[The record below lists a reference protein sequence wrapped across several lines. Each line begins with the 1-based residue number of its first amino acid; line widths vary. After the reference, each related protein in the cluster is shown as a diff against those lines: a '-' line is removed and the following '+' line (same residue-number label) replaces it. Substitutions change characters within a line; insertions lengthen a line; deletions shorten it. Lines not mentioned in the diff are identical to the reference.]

1 MLESRYYYAYM
12 GRIGFFQTP
21 DYVPMFHQKSGK
33 LTMIPPEILALIN
46 LVGAPAAIVL
56 LLTLRDW
63 MQGKSSS
70 KQENAITDLALDS
83 NTERKERQA
92 VIDGLQKSN
101 NHLQAEIFTIQLKQ
115 AEETG
120 RREEIKEA
128 MQRERD
134 EWKTERLAND
144 EKFRLMALD
153 ISELKKHRE
162 QSTLRI
168 SELENQIAELEK
180 KLATANVEI
189 DMLTAQ
195 KVELEK
201 LLTYERNRADTLNN
215 LVTQIRAVENT
226 LPNDA
231 TQAIPDM
238 RDVDDTIHPLPAP
251 LPLAGNDNP
260 ENLDKAS

>member
-1 MLESRYYYAYM
+1 
-12 GRIGFFQTP
+12 
-21 DYVPMFHQKSGK
+21 
-33 LTMIPPEILALIN
+33 MIPTEITALIN
-46 LVGAPAAIVL
+46 LIGAPAVFVL
-56 LLTLRDW
+56 LLILRDW
-63 MQGKSSS
+63 AQGKSSS

-115 AEETG
+115 AEESG

-134 EWKTERLAND
+134 EWKAERIAND
-144 EKFRLMALD
+144 EKFRLMAID

-168 SELENQIAELEK
+168 SELESQIAELEK

-189 DMLTAQ
+189 DILQAQ
-195 KVELEK
+195 KRELEAQ
-201 LLTYERNRADTLNN
+201 LERERNRADTLNN
-215 LVTQIRAVENT
+215 LVTQIRAIENT
-226 LPNDA
+226 VPTDA

-238 RDVDDTIHPLPAP
+238 RDVDDTIHPLPQAVSSETS
-251 LPLAGNDNP
+251 LP
-260 ENLDKAS
+260 ENEPAPPDAA

>member
-1 MLESRYYYAYM
+1 
-12 GRIGFFQTP
+12 
-21 DYVPMFHQKSGK
+21 
-33 LTMIPPEILALIN
+33 MIPTEIIALIN
-46 LVGAPAAIVL
+46 LIGAPAVFVL
-56 LLTLRDW
+56 LLSFRDW

-83 NTERKERQA
+83 NSERKERQA

-168 SELENQIAELEK
+168 SELESQIAALEK
-180 KLATANVEI
+180 KLATSNVEI
-189 DMLTAQ
+189 DMLQAQ

-201 LLTYERNRADTLNN
+201 QLERERNRADTLNG
-215 LVTQIRAVENT
+215 LVTQLQKIDPVPPAIT
-226 LPNDA
+226 PTDA

-238 RDVDDTIHPLPAP
+238 RDVDETVHPIPSTASST
-251 LPLAGNDNP
+251 DNP
-260 ENLDKAS
+260 DNELKSA

>member
-1 MLESRYYYAYM
+1 
-12 GRIGFFQTP
+12 
-21 DYVPMFHQKSGK
+21 
-33 LTMIPPEILALIN
+33 MIPTEIIALIN
-46 LVGAPAAIVL
+46 LIGAPAVFVL
-56 LLTLRDW
+56 LLSFRDW

-83 NTERKERQA
+83 NTERKERQKI
-92 VIDGLQKSN
+92 IDDLQKSN

-134 EWKTERLAND
+134 EWKAERLAND

-162 QSTLRI
+162 ESTRRI
-168 SELENQIAELEK
+168 SELETQIAELER

-189 DMLTAQ
+189 DLLTAQ
-195 KVELEK
+195 KIELEK
-201 LLTYERNRADTLNN
+201 QLERERNRADTLNG
-215 LVTQIRAVENT
+215 LVTQLQKVDPVT
-226 LPNDA
+226 LLSDN
-231 TQAIPDM
+231 TQALPDM
-238 RDVDDTIHPLPAP
+238 RDVDDTVTPIPTPETKPPA
-251 LPLAGNDNP
+251 NNP
-260 ENLDKAS
+260 AA

>member
-1 MLESRYYYAYM
+1 MPS
-12 GRIGFFQTP
+12 
-21 DYVPMFHQKSGK
+21 
-33 LTMIPPEILALIN
+33 EIIALIN
-46 LVGAPAAIVL
+46 LIGAPAVFVL
-56 LLTLRDW
+56 LLSFRDW

-83 NTERKERQA
+83 NSERKERQA

-101 NHLQAEIFTIQLKQ
+101 NHLQAEIFAIQLKQ

-134 EWKTERLAND
+134 EWKSERLAND
-144 EKFRLMALD
+144 EKFRLMAID

-168 SELENQIAELEK
+168 SELESQIAELEK

-189 DMLTAQ
+189 DILQAQ

-201 LLTYERNRADTLNN
+201 QLERERNRADTLNG
-215 LVTQIRAVENT
+215 LVTQLQKIDPVTVLSDN
-226 LPNDA
+226 
-231 TQAIPDM
+231 TQAIPDKVWNE
-238 RDVDDTIHPLPAP
+238 DDEQTITIPPNKLVDDDGNPKPVPLLPDTETKPP
-251 LPLAGNDNP
+251 LVA
-260 ENLDKAS
+260 